1 VQPDAPTPAA
11 SELALEAALPVFAR
25 VSGADVIDDRDHRR
39 IATGRPFASFN
50 HVSGVRFTDRDAD
63 ARIAD
68 VNAALAAAGSVPA
81 TWWIGPSTRPLDLR
95 TRLEAFGMREDE
107 PELGMVIDPAG
118 DRPAVPTPS
127 GVTLDEVVDDAG
139 LQDWTSIMAAA
150 YGWADPAKADAVLSV
165 YRTPL
170 AEPPWIHLIVR
181 HRGVAAACGSLFV
194 VDGHAFV
201 TNIGTAPEH
210 RRLGLGSVVTSA
222 VIDLARDR
230 GHPAATLTASVMGR
244 PMYERLGFVEDA
256 RFERFILE

>member
-1 VQPDAPTPAA
+1 MRPDASTPSA

-25 VSGADVIDDRDHRR
+25 VSGADVIEERDHRR

-50 HVSGVRFTDRDAD
+50 HVSGVRFAEDDAD

-81 TWWIGPSTRPLDLR
+81 TWWIGPSTRPTDLR
-95 TRLEAFGMREDE
+95 ERLGALGMREDE
-107 PELGMVIDPAG
+107 PEFGMVIDPAG
-118 DRPAVPTPS
+118 DRLTVEMPS
-127 GVTLDEVVDDAG
+127 GATLEEVVDDAG
-139 LQDWTSIMAAA
+139 LRDWTAVMAAS
-150 YGWADPAKADAVLSV
+150 YGWADAAKADAVLSV

-170 AEPPWIHLIVR
+170 DEPPWIHLIIR
-181 HRGVAAACGSLFV
+181 HRGVPAACGSLFV

-222 VIDLARDR
+222 VVDLARDR
-230 GHPAATLTASVMGR
+230 GYGVASLTASVMGR